1 MPRRYL
7 SISIISITRYYVI
20 HIYQDIHSLI
30 LGGVIYYHSPGFT
43 PMYPQSY
50 MVHCSRHLYNCWWG
64 LSLTGHAVCRYI
76 NMDSIMATKNVVFNS
91 RCPYSCC
98 VFQSLQVKAVSI
110 CISFSEFTDYDPMCL
125 KSFFSFEFSASMYQL
140 YYTLSRR
147 LWGAPVSALAM
158 SSTKSKSAR
167 SNTSFWVSTRLSWV
181 DGEA

>member
-110 CISFSEFTDYDPMCL
+110 CISFFRVHWLWPHVL
-125 KSFFSFEFSASMYQL
+125 KVLFFVWVQCFHVPTVLHS
-140 YYTLSRR
+140 
-147 LWGAPVSALAM
+147 
-158 SSTKSKSAR
+158 
-167 SNTSFWVSTRLSWV
+167 VSTFVRSSCV
-181 DGEA
+181 CFSYVINKV